1 VRCDDAR
8 LALSLRLDG
17 EAPEG
22 VDEDDVRDHVDGCGA
37 CTSFERTAVDVRTG
51 LRFEPVDAAPDVAP
65 GVVASLAAEA
75 GGSDPR
81 DRLRPRPR
89 SLRSPGRRGRA
100 RRSLVA
106 AAACAA
112 VAGFVAG
119 AVFVGTGRDPRSP
132 AAADLP
138 QRVVAAQSGITSL
151 DARFRI
157 VERALPPA
165 DGRPD
170 PDEARVRDGWI
181 VYEAPESL
189 ALTVGGESGT
199 RLIVDGEEWWQA
211 SARRCSPAAGSST
224 CSGGATR
231 WVRSVSGRAPFS
243 DQAPVP
249 LELVSPVD
257 SFTLAAVPSS
267 LGSRRVA
274 GRDAI
279 GVRVTAAQVAPL
291 LDGLAPA
298 GLRAVHPTDQAELWL
313 DRDHLV
319 PLELTVRASDDPA
332 RPRWAAE
339 RGLTESAGDVVV
351 SFTVGSATINGPVD
365 RDVFA
370 LPTRPPPDERVDA
383 GFRPDLSSGDT
394 GSTSGRDG
402 SAAVAPSPLPDGFA
416 RYRSGVVVA
425 PGAPDVTVTA
435 YTDGRAWFTVRTTT
449 EWAGRRLFGSIG
461 ASVRAVDLGDAGV
474 GYASDDGRS
483 IAVHGAGID
492 VAVSGSL
499 PLDEL
504 LRLAASLGVTGIAV
518 PASWDEAASA
528 SLDQAAAAADELLVA
543 RGLEGFGSPAVR
555 ISGDTVTQVYAGAGD
570 RGFTLVQSA
579 DDQLP
584 PPPAADAVGV
594 EVRGVEGRYGYD
606 RGQLEWVERGSAHSV
621 ASQTLSL
628 GELLAIAEALAPM

>member
-1 VRCDDAR
+1 
-8 LALSLRLDG
+8 
-17 EAPEG
+17 
-22 VDEDDVRDHVDGCGA
+22 
-37 CTSFERTAVDVRTG
+37 
-51 LRFEPVDAAPDVAP
+51 VDAAPDVAP
-65 GVVASLAAEA
+65 VVVATLAAEPI
-75 GGSDPR
+75 GGER
-81 DRLRPRPR
+81 RRPRAR
-89 SLRSPGRRGRA
+89 SLRSRPPVQRRPS
-100 RRSLVA
+100 RSLVA

-157 VERALPPA
+157 VERSLSPA
-165 DGRPD
+165 DSRPG
-170 PDEARVRDGWI
+170 PAEARVRDGRL

-199 RLIVDGEEWWQA
+199 RLIVDGEGWWQA
-211 SARRCSPAAGSST
+211 SGRRCSPEATAT
-224 CSGGATR
+224 CPGGTTR

-257 SFTLAAVPSS
+257 SFTLAAAPAS

-279 GVRVTAAQVAPL
+279 GVWVTAAQVAPL

-298 GLRAVHPTDQAELWL
+298 GLRAVHPTDRAELWL

-319 PLELTVRASDDPA
+319 PLELIVRASDDPA

-339 RGLTESAGDVVV
+339 RGVTEAAGDVVL

-365 RDVFA
+365 RELFA

-383 GFRPDLSSGDT
+383 GFRPGLSNGDA
-394 GSTSGRDG
+394 GSTSVGDG

-416 RYRSGVVVA
+416 RYRAGVVVA
-425 PGAPDVTVTA
+425 PGAPDVTVRA

-461 ASVRAVDLGDAGV
+461 PSVRAVDLGDAGV
-474 GYASDDGRS
+474 GYGSDDGRS
-483 IAVHGAGID
+483 IAVHGAGFD
-492 VAVSGSL
+492 VVVTGSL
-499 PLDEL
+499 PFEEL
-504 LRLAASLGVTGIAV
+504 RGLAASLGVTGIAV
-518 PASWDEAASA
+518 PPSWDEAASA
-528 SLDQAAAAADELLVA
+528 SLDQAAAAADEMLVA
-543 RGLEGFGSPAVR
+543 RGVEGFGPPAVR
-555 ISGDTVTQVYAGAGD
+555 ISGDMVTQVYAGAGD

-606 RGQLEWVERGSAHSV
+606 RGQLEWVERGSAHSL

-628 GELLAIAEALAPM
+628 GELLAIAEVLTPA